1 MARPGVLVG
10 FGVIAEGHAAGY
22 RRQAAMEIVAVVDP
36 SPERRCAAE
45 SALPGVRTYSSL
57 DAALDRERPGFVD
70 ICTPPMLHWP
80 LMVACLDRGIDV
92 LCEKPLVMDGQEAAA
107 LCSALSASKGRLY
120 PCHNYKFAPAVR
132 AMAEHLTAC
141 GPVLGGEFTTV
152 RCGHALGV
160 PEWNAHWRRQ
170 RSIGGGG
177 ILRDHGPHSIYLA
190 EHLVGRP
197 VTRVSCRLRYPAAGP
212 WRTTEEEAAI
222 ALFFDDVVIN
232 VRLTWNGS
240 ERSTRYF
247 VSTDGGAVAL
257 VGDEVEIVS
266 DGRRTVQTFPS
277 AFDDPRHGSWFALM
291 LEDAAARL
299 QDPEGTRPLTGEAMR
314 TIAAIEGAYRSANEG
329 GRRISLSLGAG
340 STSGEASSELLDGP
354 LSGALW

>member
-80 LMVACLDRGIDV
+80 MMVACLDRGIDV

-170 RSIGGGG
+170 RSIGGGA
-177 ILRDHGPHSIYLA
+177 YFA
-190 EHLVGRP
+190 TMGR
-197 VTRVSCRLRYPAAGP
+197 T
-212 WRTTEEEAAI
+212 
-222 ALFFDDVVIN
+222 
-232 VRLTWNGS
+232 
-240 ERSTRYF
+240 
-247 VSTDGGAVAL
+247 
-257 VGDEVEIVS
+257 
-266 DGRRTVQTFPS
+266 
-277 AFDDPRHGSWFALM
+277 AFTLP
-291 LEDAAARL
+291 
-299 QDPEGTRPLTGEAMR
+299 
-314 TIAAIEGAYRSANEG
+314 
-329 GRRISLSLGAG
+329 
-340 STSGEASSELLDGP
+340 STSWVDRSPESRADCAIPLRGRGGLPRKRPRSRSS
-354 LSGALW
+354 STTW